1 MVKVHGQ
8 SRFSFLL
15 IEKKP
20 HSTIRE
26 SQRLLPDEHYL
37 KQDLSIF
44 GKISS
49 I

>member
-15 IEKKP
+15 LEKKP
-20 HSTIRE
+20 HSAIRE
-26 SQRLLPDEHYL
+26 SKRLLYEWHYL
-37 KQDLSIF
+37 EQNLNVF
-44 GKISS
+44 GKVSS